1 LRNGARPHTGT
12 RRPRQPA
19 AAARKAQFSAEVA
32 NHKVETYATFFA
44 PGGRLPVPAGME
56 LQLDPGWNEERTLWS
71 RGYRFVA
78 GVDEVG
84 RGCLA
89 GPVVAGAVILPPGW
103 APDGLRDSKLLDAET
118 RADLAAQIRERAI
131 AWAIAAVDHA
141 LIDRINILQA
151 TLLAAMRAAAR
162 LPVRPDALIL
172 DALWLPAFAIHQ
184 RTLVDADRLSVS
196 VAAASVVAKVYRDAF
211 MTEEDRRFPGY
222 GFASHKGYS
231 CPEHWA
237 AISALGASPLHRL
250 SFAPFSQPAGIR
262 EADSMALWPQEDG

>member
-1 LRNGARPHTGT
+1 MRNGARPKSGN
-12 RRPRQPA
+12 RRARQLE
-19 AAARKAQFSAEVA
+19 RKTQAPPEP
-32 NHKVETYATFFA
+32 HKIESFATFFV

-56 LQLDPGWNEERTLWS
+56 LQLDPGWNEERALWA

-78 GVDEVG
+78 GIDEVG

-103 APDGLRDSKLLDAET
+103 APAGLRDSKLLDAPVRE
-118 RADLAAQIRERAI
+118 DLAAQIRERSI
-131 AWAIAAVDHA
+131 AWAVAAVDHT

-162 LPVRPDALIL
+162 LTVRPDALIL
-172 DALWLPAFAIHQ
+172 DSLWLPAFAVHQ

-196 VAAASVVAKVYRDAF
+196 VAAASVVAKVYRDAL

-237 AISALGASPLHRL
+237 AISSLGASPLHRL
-250 SFAPFSQPAGIR
+250 SFAPFSHPAGIV
-262 EADSMALWPQEDG
+262 EADSLPIWPEEDG